1 VAVSV
6 VNSRLKR
13 VTWREWLGLGA
24 GLLAAASLF
33 LTWTTLSASA
43 PDVQDGLR
51 SLPTNEVLRS
61 AWKSDFLSWFPPI
74 LLLVTG
80 VAVVLFG
87 QVGKAR
93 ESGLPQ
99 LWLIASSVVVLMT
112 AFSWYGIDLQFGSE
126 ERALFTAGGIRIDPG
141 IGRYIALLAA
151 FLGLFAASADGRA
164 PPRRRDYEP

>member
-6 VNSRLKR
+6 VKR

-24 GLLAAASLF
+24 GLLAAGSLF

-43 PDVQDGLR
+43 QDVQDGLHA
-51 SLPTNEVLRS
+51 LPANEVLRS

-80 VAVVLFG
+80 VAVVALG
-87 QVGKAR
+87 QVGKVR

-99 LWLIASSVVVLMT
+99 LWLIASSVVVLMM

-126 ERALFTAGGIRIDPG
+126 ERALFSAGGIRIDPG
-141 IGRYIALLAA
+141 VGRYIALLAA
-151 FLGLFAASADGRA
+151 FLGLFAASADIRA
-164 PPRRRDYEP
+164 HRRSR